1 MYLLHTK
8 NQLELVGEVMSMW
21 QLQDLWPQSMH
32 SFPFDFCKN
41 KQMNKQHLV
50 KEFTTRKGF
59 ILYTGLNQISLFL

>member
-1 MYLLHTK
+1 MYVLHTK
-8 NQLELVGEVMSMW
+8 NQLELVGVVMSMW

-32 SFPFDFCKN
+32 SFHFDFCKN
-41 KQMNKQHLV
+41 NQMNKQHLV